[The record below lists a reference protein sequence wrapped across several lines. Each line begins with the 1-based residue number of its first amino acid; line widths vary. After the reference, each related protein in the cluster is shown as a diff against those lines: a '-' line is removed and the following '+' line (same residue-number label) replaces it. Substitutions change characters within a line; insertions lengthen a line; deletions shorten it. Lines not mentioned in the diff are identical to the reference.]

1 VRICRFALD
10 GEVSFGVVE
19 GPPDDPSQLV
29 VAVVDGHPYA
39 PFAFT
44 GARHPLSSVR
54 LLAPTLPSKV
64 VCIGKN
70 YADHAAE
77 MGGEVPASPVVFL
90 KPSTSVVGP
99 GDTVRLP
106 RDSDRVDHEAELAVV
121 IGRLCRDVPRERAYD
136 VVLGYTA
143 ANDVTAR
150 DHQQADGQWTRGKS
164 HDTFCPI
171 GPWVETE
178 LDVRDLAVQC
188 RVTHGD
194 GEDELRQDGRTA
206 QLLHDVPAVIE
217 WVTAF
222 MTLLPGDVILT
233 GTPAGVGP
241 LVAGDT
247 VDVVVEGIGTL
258 SNPVAAR

>member
-1 VRICRFALD
+1 VRICRFAHD

-19 GPPDDPSQLV
+19 GPPGGAPADLV
-29 VAVVDGHPYA
+29 VAPVQGHPFG

-44 GARHPLSSVR
+44 GARHALSSVR
-54 LLAPTLPSKV
+54 LLAPVLPSKV

-77 MGGEVPASPVVFL
+77 MGGAAPADPVVFL

-99 GDTVRLP
+99 GEAVRLP
-106 RDSDRVDHEAELAVV
+106 RDSARVDHEAELAVV
-121 IGRLCRDVPRERAYD
+121 IGRLCRDVPRERALD

-150 DHQQADGQWTRGKS
+150 DQQKADGQWTRGKS

-171 GPWVETE
+171 GPWVETD
-178 LDVRDLAVQC
+178 LDARDVAVQC
-188 RVTHGD
+188 RVD
-194 GEDELRQDGRTA
+194 GELRQDGRTA
-206 QLLHDVPAVIE
+206 QLLHDVPAVIA
-217 WVTAF
+217 WITAF
-222 MTLLPGDVILT
+222 MTLLPGDVVLT

-241 LVAGDT
+241 LTAGST
-247 VDVVVEGIGTL
+247 VEVVVEGVGTL
-258 SNPVAAR
+258 TNPVVAR

>member
-1 VRICRFALD
+1 M
-10 GEVSFGVVE
+10 
-19 GPPDDPSQLV
+19 
-29 VAVVDGHPYA
+29 
-39 PFAFT
+39 
-44 GARHPLSSVR
+44 R
-54 LLAPTLPSKV
+54 LLAPVLPSKV

-77 MGGEVPASPVVFL
+77 MGAEAPASPVVFL

-99 GDTVRLP
+99 GEAVRLP
-106 RDSDRVDHEAELAVV
+106 RDSERVDHEAELGVV
-121 IGRLCRDVPRERAYD
+121 IGRLCRDVPRERALD
-136 VVLGYTA
+136 VVLGWTC

-171 GPWVETE
+171 GPWVETD
-178 LDVRDLAVQC
+178 LDVRDLGVQC
-188 RVTHGD
+188 RVD
-194 GEDELRQDGRTA
+194 GELRQDGRTA
-206 QLLHDVPAVIE
+206 QLLHDVPRVIA
-217 WVTAF
+217 WITGF

-241 LVAGDT
+241 LDGRVT

-258 SNPVAAR
+258 SNPVVAR

>member
-1 VRICRFALD
+1 MRICRFALD
-10 GEVSFGVVE
+10 GDVSFGVIE
-19 GPPDDPSQLV
+19 GPPGGTPAELV
-29 VAVVDGHPYA
+29 VAAVQGHPFG

-44 GARHPLSSVR
+44 GARHPLASVR
-54 LLAPTLPSKV
+54 LLAPVLPSKV

-70 YADHAAE
+70 YADHVAE
-77 MGGEVPASPVVFL
+77 MGGATPADPVTFL

-99 GDTVRLP
+99 GDAIVLP
-106 RDSDRVDHEAELAVV
+106 RNSTRVDHEAELAIV
-121 IGRLCRDVPRERAYD
+121 IGRLCRDVPRERAHD

-143 ANDVTAR
+143 ADDVTAR

-171 GPWVETE
+171 GPWIETD
-178 LDVRDLAVQC
+178 LDPRDVAVQC
-188 RVTHGD
+188 RVD
-194 GEDELRQDGRTA
+194 GELRQDGRTA
-206 QLLHDVPAVIE
+206 ALLHDVPAVIE

-241 LVAGDT
+241 LVAGNV

-258 SNPVAAR
+258 TNPVVDR